1 MQENNKQSVDKSN
14 KKNKVLT
21 KRDILKKIN
30 FIDHRIK
37 KNEREL
43 KQVHIQWKKKKDS
56 IEILK
61 KDFETHLQLLHTAP
75 EVSNII
81 ADKKS

>member
-14 KKNKVLT
+14 KENKVLT

-30 FIDHRIK
+30 LIDSRIK

-43 KQVHIQWKKKKDS
+43 KQVHLQWKKKKDS
-56 IEILK
+56 IVQLK
-61 KDFETHLQLLHTAP
+61 KDFEIHLQLLHTAP
-75 EVSNII
+75 ERSDITV
-81 ADKKS
+81 DKKS